1 MKFNS
6 QNMILQRLGATPA
19 SGSDPVAAAGATSR
33 SGRAALGR
41 VDGNKA
47 MAPSASKKYVDPVKA
62 LAESL
67 QQERIWAEENAALV
81 GLFNDMCIEL
91 LGGDATEAVVEPGL
105 GAKERAA
112 STAKTAIGKLQE
124 LKMTLRRQ
132 SFDAKEQQFEVEHLR
147 SQALLLRATTA

>member
-1 MKFNS
+1 MNAAVLLSTFV
-6 QNMILQRLGATPA
+6 ILPHGGIVMC
-19 SGSDPVAAAGATSR
+19 SFGF
-33 SGRAALGR
+33 
-41 VDGNKA
+41 
-47 MAPSASKKYVDPVKA
+47 
-62 LAESL
+62 
-67 QQERIWAEENAALV
+67 AALV
-81 GLFNDMCIEL
+81 GLVNDMCIEL

-147 SQALLLRATTA
+147 SQALLLRATTASDCACTGLTCLRANVV